1 MTLAFS
7 KLDKWKDVIDS
18 IDQDMIPIDVV
29 KKVVFKLEDGT
40 QKTINLGTLRKQG
53 LDIEDIEVVV
63 NKNMTTITN
72 KGIVK
77 LDFVVDINAVANRI
91 EPLTKRIFRKTM
103 NVRLVSYSKASEFET
118 YEDGALTDIQDLVAY
133 CARGIKPVSTDQSRN
148 Q

>member
-7 KLDKWKDVIDS
+7 KLEKWKKVIDS
-18 IDQDMIPIDVV
+18 IDQEMIPIDCV

-63 NKNMTTITN
+63 NKNMGTINN

-77 LDFVVDINAVANRI
+77 LDFVVDVNAVANRI
-91 EPLTKRIFRKTM
+91 EPLTKGYLEK
-103 NVRLVSYSKASEFET
+103 L
-118 YEDGALTDIQDLVAY
+118 
-133 CARGIKPVSTDQSRN
+133 
-148 Q
+148 